1 MLRRLAIIAAVVVG
15 GVGCQQQSASA
26 PVDEIWFTPA
36 VSEAEVSEVF
46 QRIRNVDPCA
56 LVPRSALE
64 EHGTVDEVRIGG
76 QTING
81 CRARLDAGGSAV
93 EAVWSLA
100 WAPAGSAVDETR
112 RVGEAKVEV
121 LSPEDLG
128 STAEPKQCWLTAEFP
143 SMTQIALTVE
153 APSPVDTCAVG
164 NALIDTAIE
173 QLPNSPGYGT
183 SPDSVR
189 TVLTGADPCEALPK
203 LAATPLP
210 VHDYQVAQI
219 CRFGTPDAPTAIE
232 YGYQTVDEIQHDETI
247 TIDKRTV
254 YVGRVGGGQFIGYT
268 FAVGQELP
276 GGALPVITV
285 LGKNQPEV
293 ERARD
298 QLMTM
303 YPLP

>member
-1 MLRRLAIIAAVVVG
+1 MLRRLAIVAAVVIG
-15 GVGCQQQSASA
+15 GAGCQQQSASS

-36 VSEAEVSEVF
+36 VSEAQVSEVF
-46 QRIRNVDPCA
+46 QRIRTVDPCA

-64 EHGTVDEVRIGG
+64 EQGTVDDVQVGG
-76 QTING
+76 QTIHG
-81 CRARLDAGGSAV
+81 CRANLDAAGSPV
-93 EAVWSLA
+93 EATWSLA
-100 WAPAGSAVDETR
+100 WAPASSSVRETR
-112 RVGEAKVEV
+112 LVGEVKVEV

-128 STAEPKQCWLTAEFP
+128 STAEPKQCWVTAEFP
-143 SMTQIALTVE
+143 SMAQIVLTVQ
-153 APSPVDTCAVG
+153 APTPADPCAIA

-173 QLPNSPGYGT
+173 QLPDSPGYGT

-210 VHDYQVAQI
+210 VHDYQTAQT
-219 CRFGTPDAPTAIE
+219 CRFGTADAPTAIE
-232 YGYQTVDEIQHDETI
+232 YGYQAEDEIRRDQTITVDN
-247 TIDKRTV
+247 RTV
-254 YVGRVGGGQFIGYT
+254 YVARVGGGQFVGYT
-268 FAVGQELP
+268 FAVGPELP